1 MSVLHEDTFEVVLM
15 EIIAGLSIVL
25 LGLKLL
31 IDVMNYVL
39 DKEEEDVSK
48 N

>member
-1 MSVLHEDTFEVVLM
+1 M